1 MTTGKNI
8 NMSFEAGVKSLV
20 EVRCMVK
27 GDERLW
33 GGVSVVGE
41 VREVMGGK
49 VGEIGC
55 GFNDGGRLVLEFPA
69 LGVGRYVFVVEGSN
83 DGGEVVRILD
93 GYVSYGA
100 VQSVDVGYG
109 EANPQRVVDV
119 MMGGEVL
126 RVMWGRTSVA
136 EAAKMAALAAR
147 DEVFGSVEAIKAAA
161 EALNAGIAGALSI
174 NDAGKWVIGGVETG
188 VTALGVAGKDGDALI
203 YEKLGSFSDLSGVP
217 DDKKRG
223 YRYMVKVDEVM
234 RVYAWSENTAE
245 WVDITGSAQE
255 AGVDT
260 AGIVK
265 LGTTLVGGEGSAL
278 VGVNA
283 AGGLCVG
290 VGAGLKY
297 ETGLLALKYG
307 KGLVIEGG
315 VLKSEV
321 TSETLEPY
329 AKTSAVN
336 TGLAGKMN
344 VSQGVKQIAV
354 LSSAEYDALEV
365 KDESTLYLVTE

>member
-1 MTTGKNI
+1 
-8 NMSFEAGVKSLV
+8 MSFEAGVKSLV

-27 GDERLW
+27 GEERLW
-33 GGVSVVGE
+33 DGVSVVGE
-41 VREVMGGK
+41 VRAVIGGK

-55 GFNDGGRLVLEFPA
+55 SFNEGGRLVLEFPA
-69 LGVGRYVFVVEGSN
+69 LGVGRYVFVVEGAN

-100 VQSVDVGYG
+100 QNGVDVGDG
-109 EANPQRVVDV
+109 ELNPQRVVDV
-119 MMGGEVL
+119 LMGGEVL

-136 EAAKMAALAAR
+136 EAAKEAALAAR

-188 VTALGVAGKDGDALI
+188 VTALGTPGMDGDALI
-203 YEKLGSFSDLSGVP
+203 YEKLGSLSDLSGVP

-223 YRYMVKVDEVM
+223 YRYMVEVNDVM
-234 RVYAWSENTAE
+234 HVFAWSENTSE
-245 WVDITGSAQE
+245 WVDVTGVTTE
-255 AGVDT
+255 AGVNT

-290 VGAGLKY
+290 VGSGLKY
-297 ETGLLALKYG
+297 ETGLLAVKYG

>member
-1 MTTGKNI
+1 
-8 NMSFEAGVKSLV
+8 MSFEAGVKSLV

-27 GDERLW
+27 GEERLW
-33 GGVSVVGE
+33 DGVSVVGE
-41 VREVMGGK
+41 VRAVMGGK

-55 GFNDGGRLVLEFPA
+55 SFNDGGRLVLEFPA

-119 MMGGEVL
+119 LMGGEVL

-136 EAAKMAALAAR
+136 EAAKEAALAAR
-147 DEVFGSVEAIKAAA
+147 DEIFGSIGAIKAAA
-161 EALNAGIAGALSI
+161 EALNEGIAGALSI

-188 VTALGVAGKDGDALI
+188 VTALGTPGMDGDALI
-203 YEKLGSFSDLSGVP
+203 YEKLGSLSDLSGVP

-223 YRYMVKVDEVM
+223 YRYMVEVNDVM
-234 RVYAWSENTAE
+234 HVFAWSENTSE
-245 WVDITGSAQE
+245 WVDVTGVTTE
-255 AGVDT
+255 AGVNT

-297 ETGLLALKYG
+297 ESGLLAVKYG
-307 KGLVIEGG
+307 SGLAIEGG
-315 VLKSEV
+315 SLKSEV
-321 TSETLEPY
+321 TTATLEPY
-329 AKTSAVN
+329 AKKSDVSTS
-336 TGLAGKMN
+336 LAGKMN

-354 LSSAEYDALEV
+354 MSSAEYEALET
-365 KDESTLYLVTE
+365 KDGSTLYLVTE